1 MKTKCDSCDRSSREV
16 GYLSTH
22 NPGGK
27 KSKVLHLC
35 KDCRFDINVG
45 IKLGFGGSARLPSSK
60 KRMFAFDR
68 FQSIGVRCKG
78 CDRSVQRKSASWC
91 SRVDCQN
98 LKRRSR

>member
-45 IKLGFGGSARLPSSK
+45 IKLGFGGSARLPSCKNGSSPPVPAILP
-60 KRMFAFDR
+60 RWRR
-68 FQSIGVRCKG
+68 FTF
-78 CDRSVQRKSASWC
+78 
-91 SRVDCQN
+91 
-98 LKRRSR
+98 LPTT